1 MKLIVSRR
9 RDLPCATGR
18 SRSQERALTEACVP
32 MTCITED
39 RPASADA
46 VAIVLL
52 TKNGGAFLEECL
64 QAILRQKSRYS
75 FEILAVDSGSTDAT
89 RAILKKHAVRV
100 TEIPARDFNHGRTRN
115 LAASL
120 ASPGVEYLVYL
131 SQDATPLPGW
141 LDALVHTVAGG
152 PSVAGAFSRHVPRP
166 DCNPLLA
173 RRILE
178 EWEQVG
184 GQRRL
189 VKCLDS
195 TTNLSR
201 NGHALAHFSNT
212 SSCLRR
218 DVWRTVPFPEV
229 DFAEDLAWAVRVLKS
244 GYCLV
249 YEPTSAVL
257 HSHSGSL
264 SRLFRENIDSG
275 RGVRAALHGWT
286 NRLMPSRNSAPQRIH
301 QDLRFVSQSQRPL
314 HERIRWMLYAPLW
327 YTASTSGQWIGAHI
341 DRGPLWLR
349 ERLSWQAMI
358 KQDT

>member
-1 MKLIVSRR
+1 
-9 RDLPCATGR
+9 
-18 SRSQERALTEACVP
+18 
-32 MTCITED
+32 MTCITEK
-39 RPASADA
+39 RPANANA

-52 TKNGGAFLEECL
+52 TKNGATFLEECL
-64 QAILRQKSRYS
+64 QAIYRQESRYP

-89 RAILKKHAVRV
+89 RAILKKYAVRV
-100 TEIPARDFNHGRTRN
+100 TEIPPSDFNHGGTRN

-120 ASPGVEYLVYL
+120 ASPDVEYLVYL
-131 SQDATPLPGW
+131 SQDTTPLPGW
-141 LDALVHTVAGG
+141 LDALVDTVAGDAQ
-152 PSVAGAFSRHVPRP
+152 VAGAFSRHVPRP

-184 GQRRL
+184 GQRRV
-189 VKCLDS
+189 VKCLDGAPD
-195 TTNLSR
+195 LSR
-201 NGHALAHFSNT
+201 DGHALAHFSNT

-229 DFAEDLAWAVRVLKS
+229 DFAEDLAWAVRVLES

-249 YEPTSAVL
+249 YEPASAVL

-264 SRLFRENIDSG
+264 SRLFKENIDSG
-275 RGVRAALHGWT
+275 RGVRAALRDWT
-286 NRLMPSRNSAPQRIH
+286 NRLMPARNSVPQRIY
-301 QDLRFVSQSQRPL
+301 QDLRFLSQCQKPL
-314 HERIRWMLYAPLW
+314 HERIGWMLYTPLW

-341 DRGPLWLR
+341 ERGPLWLR

-358 KQDT
+358 KQET